1 MALSLDKTIEIR
13 LLKRTKASGP
23 NRTKGKKTLTELST
37 LNEILSCLTQDCKV
51 HETNLGFHSHWEI
64 RKDFPKTGIE
74 NRMYTKIKDEVL
86 EKRLAM
92 AKGMDKPSTTA
103 TASSNDEF
111 QDRRVFSLLH
121 ISVWDLRP
129 AKPNSAAQTIL
140 KDINQV
146 A

>member
-1 MALSLDKTIEIR
+1 
-13 LLKRTKASGP
+13 
-23 NRTKGKKTLTELST
+23 
-37 LNEILSCLTQDCKV
+37 
-51 HETNLGFHSHWEI
+51 
-64 RKDFPKTGIE
+64 
-74 NRMYTKIKDEVL
+74 MYTKIKDEVL